1 MGIQVKNDLCVGK
14 RASLFVMVTGKW
26 ILFLCRKQGKMR
38 LTSFSYMQ
46 KNRKGKQGVRLEI
59 TGKKAKFEAGTA
71 IGFTFL
77 RCK

>member
-1 MGIQVKNDLCVGK
+1 M
-14 RASLFVMVTGKW
+14 ATGKMDL
-26 ILFLCRKQGKMR
+26 IFVPETGKMR
-38 LTSFSYMQ
+38 LTSFSHMQ
-46 KNRKGKQGVRLEI
+46 KNREGKQGVRLEI

>member
-1 MGIQVKNDLCVGK
+1 M
-14 RASLFVMVTGKW
+14 ATGKMDL
-26 ILFLCRKQGKMR
+26 IFVPETGKNAADIVF
-38 LTSFSYMQ
+38 TYA
-46 KNRKGKQGVRLEI
+46 KNREGKQGVRLEI